1 MKYFYIDD
9 VYFSA
14 ESISVSPVKVIHIS
28 CQLLACVCS
37 CKYMFH
43 ENYDTH
49 RSAHKHKSSIPQQT
63 ILLPTQ
69 KILVSMSLDTNWL
82 LLLYKILLHMQKQI
96 KL

>member
-37 CKYMFH
+37 CH
-43 ENYDTH
+43 TQISPQAQVQHSTADDPVTNTEDLG
-49 RSAHKHKSSIPQQT
+49 KH
-63 ILLPTQ
+63 
-69 KILVSMSLDTNWL
+69 VFR
-82 LLLYKILLHMQKQI
+82 H
-96 KL
+96 